1 MCSLLPTK
9 VGGVVVYGNLEV
21 WLSSCLV
28 ALLEKFWRISLYVTD
43 DAIAKTSRVRISAR
57 TNRNEREFDP
67 RFANA
72 FRYIGGKFPICVKWL
87 LRKWYLKIVWPDF
100 NYLRFLLLHCA
111 YFPWKG
117 SVTRFLTFSSFLN
130 RTHAP
135 MPLINS
141 LKQFCE

>member
-1 MCSLLPTK
+1 M
-9 VGGVVVYGNLEV
+9 
-21 WLSSCLV
+21 
-28 ALLEKFWRISLYVTD
+28 TD

-100 NYLRFLLLHCA
+100 NYLRF
-111 YFPWKG
+111 Y
-117 SVTRFLTFSSFLN
+117 RFIVPIFLEKAVS
-130 RTHAP
+130 RD
-135 MPLINS
+135 
-141 LKQFCE
+141 F